1 MRASLPTNIG
11 KGHLRAM
18 TLRAVAADPRD
29 GVICAVGEH
38 QFSTIF
44 GIIPD
49 TLAVLR
55 AAAAFEPDHAKL
67 LDWFLGERIASLGGL
82 SAAALVNI
90 GRAALVIDFLKTVE
104 AAERIAS
111 ATYSDHRW
119 NHA

>member
-1 MRASLPTNIG
+1 MQAKSPTSIR

-18 TLRAVAADPRD
+18 TRSAVAADPRD
-29 GVICAVGEH
+29 AVICAVGEH

-49 TLAVLR
+49 TIAVLR
-55 AAAAFEPDHAKL
+55 AASEFEPDHAKL
-67 LDWFLGERIASLGGL
+67 LDWYLGERIASLGGL

-90 GRAALVIDFLKTVE
+90 GRATLVIDFLKNVE
-104 AAERIAS
+104 AAERIAAGS
-111 ATYSDHRW
+111 CSGRRW